1 MLNPEALK
9 ETLKRKNKR
18 YLFKSATNNLVD
30 RLETFLPLSRFD
42 GAWCK
47 LAAVP
52 PKAASP
58 VLWVGVLQTLSG
70 KTVLRS
76 IIWRCFGQD
85 DHLGQHGA
93 DLKTNHKAT
102 HLICWV
108 HHRGDCKEE
117 MSLHCLGGFG
127 PVTSPPPSTSP
138 GLGCARLEGKSPGT
152 ILPGGFWQL
161 HHMVPCSE
169 TSLSAFPSSGLC
181 LLLDQMQAMNTVF
194 PIPSETDA
202 SEGWMDIS
210 WWTHGTCINNY
221 SAHLLEAFPML
232 GGHKD
237 TSPVTW

>member
-70 KTVLRS
+70 KTVLRG

-138 GLGCARLEGKSPGT
+138 GLGCARLEGKSPRDHLAWG
-152 ILPGGFWQL
+152 ILAAAPHGALQWNKS
-161 HHMVPCSE
+161 VC
-169 TSLSAFPSSGLC
+169 FPKLRAVSPLGSDAGNEYCFPHPLRDRCIRGLDGY
-181 LLLDQMQAMNTVF
+181 LLMNT
-194 PIPSETDA
+194 
-202 SEGWMDIS
+202 WNL
-210 WWTHGTCINNY
+210 H
-221 SAHLLEAFPML
+221 
-232 GGHKD
+232 
-237 TSPVTW
+237 